1 MISKISFALF
11 LTLALN
17 AKSPLDLFNKIDDTK
32 KSLVQTNVDK
42 THLSKKMQ
50 EIALKI
56 KKLNKEI
63 LELDKKLDQ
72 LDLYITAQKQK
83 YQDAMDQ
90 INSINNTI
98 NAIDRDINQK
108 KKEFAKKI
116 SRTLGAVVAKN
127 NSGEKDEES
136 ILLQEIYEK
145 YKNYNQQE
153 ILKLSKSIEQKKE
166 LKRSLIAKRDKIS
179 LGISNVQK
187 QRAEYLKEQQKKK
200 KLLAKL
206 KKDEQIYAQRLKNI
220 YKRQAAI
227 RATLAKLNIVAKEA
241 AKEAKKRQ
249 SELKIRIRELE
260 NLRIASSKNRKR
272 ALKEGKKVEYRVV
285 TINSVKQYSSSYSTS
300 NVTKYYGAKTIAP
313 LRGAK
318 IVKDFGTFIDPIYKI
333 KSFNDSITL
342 ASRAGDNRVYNVLNG
357 KVIYVGNNPML
368 GKMVVIEHSNNLH
381 TIYAD
386 LDRISPFVKVGYLIR
401 KGSVVGKIKRKLIFE
416 ATKNGKFI
424 NPKDLINL

>member
-1 MISKISFALF
+1 MISKIALALF
-11 LTLALN
+11 LSAALF

-32 KSLVQTNVDK
+32 KSLEQTNIDK

-63 LELDKKLDQ
+63 VELDKKLDK
-72 LDLYITAQKQK
+72 LDLYITAQKRK
-83 YQDAMDQ
+83 YQDAMDE
-90 INSINNTI
+90 INSINSTI
-98 NAIDRDINQK
+98 NAIDKDISQK

-127 NSGEKDEES
+127 RSGEKDEES

-166 LKRSLIAKRDKIS
+166 LKRALIAKRDKIS

-187 QRAEYLKEQQKKK
+187 QRAEFLKEQKKKK
-200 KLLAKL
+200 KLLARL
-206 KKDEQIYAQRLKNI
+206 KKDEQIYAQRLKNL

-241 AKEAKKRQ
+241 AREAKKRQ
-249 SELKIRIRELE
+249 AELKRRIRELE
-260 NLRIASSKNRKR
+260 NLRIASSKSRKK
-272 ALKEGKKVEYRVV
+272 ALREGRKVEYKVV
-285 TINSVKQYSSSYSTS
+285 TINRVKQYSSSYSTS
-300 NVTKYYGAKTIAP
+300 NITKYYGPKTIPP
-313 LRGAK
+313 LRGVK
-318 IVKDFGTFIDPIYKI
+318 VVKDFGTFIDPIYKI
-333 KSFNDSITL
+333 KSFNDSVTL
-342 ASRAGDNRVYNVLNG
+342 VSRVGDNRVFNVLNG
-357 KVIYVGNNPML
+357 KVIYVGKNPML
-368 GKMVVIEHSNNLH
+368 GKMVVIEHGNNLH

-386 LDRISPFVKVGYLIR
+386 LDRISPFVKIGYPIR
-401 KGSVVGKIKRKLIFE
+401 KGSVVGKVKRKLIFE

-424 NPKDLINL
+424 NPKDLINI